1 MGKTDISNDST
12 NREHMETNRYLR
24 NERSLV
30 KILNRQALELTLTRI
45 VNKARA
51 DEKNALQEQDTMTVH

>member
-1 MGKTDISNDST
+1 MEKSAISNDST
-12 NREHMETNRYLR
+12 NREHTKTNRYSR
-24 NERSLV
+24 NERYPA

-51 DEKNALQEQDTMTVH
+51 DEKNVLQEQDTMTVH